1 MKKEYT
7 DEEIQAIKKELDRMV
22 KEKNKQ
28 FDKIIKK

>member
-7 DEEIQAIKKELDRMV
+7 DEEIQAIKKKLDRMV

>member
-7 DEEIQAIKKELDRMV
+7 EQEIKAIKKELDRMV